1 MRLLCLGVGD
11 AFSARHYSSCFAL
24 ESAASPG
31 RWLLVD
37 CPHPIRKIVREAS
50 LAANVPLDV
59 SQLDAVA
66 LTHLHGDHVSGLE
79 VLAYYFRYKLNRRL
93 PLYTHPEVARLLWSG
108 VLTGSMAWA
117 VDRPGEPAR
126 ARHLEDFFDLHLMDE
141 NAPTAVGAFRVL
153 CRRNI
158 HSIPA
163 IALKFSADSRTLGYS
178 ADTAF
183 DPALLDWLTD
193 GDLVIHEANSGFMHT
208 DLKDLLTADA
218 SLLKKMRLIHCADAF
233 DEAACPLPMMRQ
245 GAVLDI

>member
-24 ESAASPG
+24 ECRG

-50 LAANVPLDV
+50 LAASVPLDV
-59 SQLDAVA
+59 SQLDAVV

-93 PLYTHPEVARLLWSG
+93 PLYTHPEVARLLWPG

-117 VDRPGEPAR
+117 IDRPGAPAR
-126 ARHLEDFFDLHLMDE
+126 ERRLEDFFELHLME
-141 NAPTAVGAFRVL
+141 EHTPTDIGPFQVL

-158 HSIPA
+158 HSIPT
-163 IALKFSADSRTLGYS
+163 IALRFAGDARTLGYS

-183 DPALLDWLTD
+183 DPALLDWLHEAD
-193 GDLVIHEANSGFMHT
+193 VVIHEANSGFMHT
-208 DLKDLLTADA
+208 DLKDLLTADTD
-218 SLLKKMRLIHCADAF
+218 LLKKTRLIHCADSF
-233 DEAACPLPMMRQ
+233 DESTCPLPMMRQ
-245 GAVLDI
+245 GTVMDI